1 MLQVLLLLLSPLLLV
16 AAAAAFA
23 ILSKRL
29 AFVHARS
36 NATSSPQKTVTI
48 GVFHPY
54 ANGGGGGE
62 RVLYCALLALVD
74 YFKKVA
80 AESEDKTQY
89 KLQLVLYAGDD
100 GLSTAELVARGAEAF
115 NLPELK
121 KLRVDL
127 SVTLVPLP
135 SREILDPKLYPSF
148 TLFWQSVAHIR
159 LTLEAMEASVK
170 SGIFPHVWVDTTG
183 CPFSYVAASIVYAC
197 TVVAYVHYP
206 MISTDMIAKVQ
217 QRDSGFNND
226 AAIAASSSRSTVKY
240 IYYRL
245 IAGAYGLVGKYC
257 TDVAMVNS
265 TWTYNHIKQLWGKS
279 PAIVYPPCGAMQEYM
294 DFSLENR
301 ESLALSI
308 SQFRPEKNQLLQL
321 QAFQVLLTKY
331 ADKMQT
337 KFRDFRLVLLG
348 SCRNAD
354 DEARVETLKQQAQE
368 LGITDRVDFVVN
380 ASFAELKRY
389 LAKSSIGV
397 HTMYNEHFGISNV
410 EMMAAGM
417 LVVANNSGGPKADIV
432 KPGTGYLALTAE
444 EYADKMLALLN
455 QSPVESVE
463 MRATARKSSLR
474 FSDSEFGQQFIAA
487 MSGVL
492 EALLVMEEHK
502 QSLAEI
508 FADLGS
514 DPVNGMT
521 SHGVVERQESEGL
534 NRLTPPKQTPE
545 IVKYI
550 RELTGLFSLLLWVGG
565 ALCIIIYG
573 LQGDPNNL
581 YLGIVL
587 FLVVVITG
595 TFSYFENAKS
605 SNLMESFKQMMPTVT
620 TVIREGKSQKIE
632 ATQLVRGDIIVL
644 KGGDKVPA
652 DIRVL
657 ECSDDM
663 TVDNSCLTG
672 EPEPL
677 KRVPDCTDENPLETK
692 NLCFFGTFIP
702 QGSGKGVVVRVGD
715 KTVMGRIAKL
725 ATTTGQNMTP
735 IAREINHFVHIIAV
749 VAVVIG
755 VIFFIIGIFLKTD
768 IVTNVVFMIGIIVAN
783 VPEGLLAT
791 VTVCLSLAANRM
803 AHKSVLVKNL
813 EGVETL
819 GSTSCICSDKTGTL
833 TQNVMTVAHVVYDNK
848 IFDAECSITP
858 VGNYSLES
866 PSFKA
871 LQRCATLCNNAV
883 FDEDSKYEKAVG
895 PDGLPIRGKRKP
907 FKETVS
913 MGNGTTMEKVAWDT
927 IGDASESAM
936 IKFCHDKKDI
946 IEFREENSKI
956 KEIPFNSKNKYQLSL
971 HKQDNDGSKPILM
984 VMKGAPERITA
995 RCGFVLIDGEEVEM
1009 TPKRLA
1015 EVEAAQLDLSK
1026 KGMRVLGFAQKLL
1039 NPDIYTADYEFSTD
1053 NPNFP
1058 IGEKDVDYEAVPK
1071 PDPKV
1076 EEPLCFIGLMAL
1088 IDPPRPEVPIAVAKC
1103 KTAGIRVIM
1112 VTGDHPITAKAIA
1125 HKVGILWGPT
1135 CEDLEEENA
1144 ARGVNEGDN
1153 GWVDPKTAPAIVVPG
1168 WTISLDTPVEEWD
1181 RILDHRQIVFARTSP
1196 QQKLIIVENCQRRKE
1211 IVAVTGDGVN
1221 DSPALKKADIG
1232 IAMGIMGSAVSKEA
1246 ADMILLDDNFASIV
1260 CGVEEGRII
1269 FDNLKK
1275 SIAYALA
1282 ANIPEL
1288 VPFLLYATVRLPLP
1302 LTTVLMLLICLGTDM
1317 IPSIAMAYEG
1327 AENDIMLRAPRNA
1340 ETEHLVTKKLVFF
1353 AYALVGIVEAGAG
1366 MFTFLAVMN
1375 DYGYSPK
1382 ILPNLGFYDRFGKQV
1397 LWCQTEGGHY
1407 CTAGGKYKNDDGD
1420 LIPLGKLTGNDT
1432 GSPQCQAEYDDIIP
1446 TGGDIFDTYI
1456 FYDPIVGGKVIDCQF
1471 PLQNLDTDADKP
1483 GEYDRKDPATYKD
1496 YTASPYV
1503 TFQSMQ
1509 AARSQNYYPYYP
1521 MAARRSSF
1529 FDREWFDYDAAQ
1541 TGVPGLV
1548 SSVSLAIFS
1557 SFQPL
1562 TVWAI
1567 TDSDETGGGVSALG
1581 GARDAF
1587 GGLAVS
1593 VVDSTGKMTTSTFEI
1608 SDSHSYKVGQSFE
1621 KILNA
1626 DGTDPC
1632 TGEQCLLD
1640 YRAGFARRE
1649 SDKVYLN
1656 IVSRMMQYST
1666 LAIAQTAFFI
1676 AIVEMQW
1683 SNVMICK
1690 TRYLSIVMQGM
1701 TNSVLNFGLMFEF
1714 MLCAV
1719 IAYAGFTH
1727 TVLGTDNVRLVHWF
1741 PALPFAIFLAVL
1753 DEARKFLMRSTSR
1766 SVIRK
1771 DTGQMLRY
1779 PGWLEVNTYY

>member
-1 MLQVLLLLLSPLLLV
+1 MP
-16 AAAAAFA
+16 
-23 ILSKRL
+23 
-29 AFVHARS
+29 
-36 NATSSPQKTVTI
+36 
-48 GVFHPY
+48 G
-54 ANGGGGGE
+54 
-62 RVLYCALLALVD
+62 
-74 YFKKVA
+74 
-80 AESEDKTQY
+80 
-89 KLQLVLYAGDD
+89 
-100 GLSTAELVARGAEAF
+100 
-115 NLPELK
+115 
-121 KLRVDL
+121 
-127 SVTLVPLP
+127 
-135 SREILDPKLYPSF
+135 
-148 TLFWQSVAHIR
+148 
-159 LTLEAMEASVK
+159 
-170 SGIFPHVWVDTTG
+170 
-183 CPFSYVAASIVYAC
+183 
-197 TVVAYVHYP
+197 
-206 MISTDMIAKVQ
+206 
-217 QRDSGFNND
+217 
-226 AAIAASSSRSTVKY
+226 SSSRDSHP
-240 IYYRL
+240 RL
-245 IAGAYGLVGKYC
+245 
-257 TDVAMVNS
+257 
-265 TWTYNHIKQLWGKS
+265 
-279 PAIVYPPCGAMQEYM
+279 
-294 DFSLENR
+294 
-301 ESLALSI
+301 
-308 SQFRPEKNQLLQL
+308 
-321 QAFQVLLTKY
+321 
-331 ADKMQT
+331 
-337 KFRDFRLVLLG
+337 
-348 SCRNAD
+348 
-354 DEARVETLKQQAQE
+354 
-368 LGITDRVDFVVN
+368 
-380 ASFAELKRY
+380 
-389 LAKSSIGV
+389 SS
-397 HTMYNEHFGISNV
+397 
-410 EMMAAGM
+410 
-417 LVVANNSGGPKADIV
+417 ADIV
-432 KPGTGYLALTAE
+432 AVTT
-444 EYADKMLALLN
+444 
-455 QSPVESVE
+455 E
-463 MRATARKSSLR
+463 MRLRQQGRKNR
-474 FSDSEFGQQFIAA
+474 NTKAKDDTDDAKRE
-487 MSGVL
+487 
-492 EALLVMEEHK
+492 LVMTEHK
-502 QSLAEI
+502 QSPAEI

-521 SHGVVERQESEGL
+521 THDVHGRQEVEGL

-550 RELTGLFSLLLWVGG
+550 RELTGLFSMLLWVGG
-565 ALCIIIYG
+565 ALCILIYG

-632 ATQLVRGDIIVL
+632 ASQLVRGDIIVL

-677 KRVPDCTDENPLETK
+677 KRIPDCTDENPLETK

-702 QGSGKGVVVRVGD
+702 QGSGKGVVVRTGD

-725 ATTTGQNMTP
+725 ATTTDQNMTP
-735 IAREINHFVHIIAV
+735 IAREINHFVHIIAI

-755 VIFFIIGIFLKTD
+755 VIFFVIGVFLKTD

-833 TQNVMTVAHVVYDNK
+833 TQNVMTVANLVYDNK
-848 IFDAECSITP
+848 VFDAECSITP
-858 VGNYSLES
+858 VGNYDLNS

-883 FDEDSKYEKAVG
+883 FDEDSKYEKVVG
-895 PDGLPIRGKRKP
+895 ADGLSTRGKRKP
-907 FKETVS
+907 FKETVP
-913 MGNGTTMEKVAWDT
+913 MGNGATMEKVAWET

-936 IKFCHDKKDI
+936 IKFCHDKRDV
-946 IEFREENSKI
+946 IEYREENAKI

-971 HKQDNDGSKPILM
+971 HKQDNDDSKPILM

-995 RCGFVLIDGEEVEM
+995 RCGTVLIDGEVVEM
-1009 TPKRLA
+1009 TPERLA
-1015 EVEAAQLDLSK
+1015 EVEAAQLILSK
-1026 KGMRVLGFAQKLL
+1026 KGMRVLGFAQKVLD
-1039 NPDIYTADYEFSTD
+1039 PDIYPAHYEFSTD

-1058 IGEKDVDYEAVPK
+1058 LGEKDVDYEATPK

-1135 CEDLEEENA
+1135 CEDIEEENNE
-1144 ARGVNEGDN
+1144 RGLHPGDN
-1153 GWVDPKTAPAIVVPG
+1153 GWIDPNTAPAIVVPG

-1317 IPSIAMAYEG
+1317 VPSIAMAYEG
-1327 AENDIMLRAPRNA
+1327 AESDIMLRAPRNA
-1340 ETEHLVTKKLVFF
+1340 ETEHLVTKKLIFF
-1353 AYALVGIVEAGAG
+1353 AYAIVGMIEAGAG

-1375 DYGYSPK
+1375 DYGYPPK
-1382 ILPNLGFYDRFGKQV
+1382 ILPNLGYYDRFGKEV
-1397 LWCQTEGGHY
+1397 IWCQTEGGRY
-1407 CTAGGKYKNDDGD
+1407 CTAGGKYKEDGK
-1420 LIPLGKLTGNDT
+1420 LVPLGLLYGLANDGASDCQDNYNDT
-1432 GSPQCQAEYDDIIP
+1432 IP
-1446 TGGDIFDTYI
+1446 TGGDFFDAYI
-1456 FYDPIVGGKVIDCQF
+1456 FYDATGGGKVIDCQF
-1471 PLQNLDTDADKP
+1471 PLQNLDTDGSRPADFDRTKP
-1483 GEYDRKDPATYKD
+1483 STYAD
-1496 YTASPYV
+1496 YTPTPLV
-1503 TFQSMQ
+1503 TVQSME
-1509 AARSQNYYPYYP
+1509 AASSLGYHPYYP

-1529 FDREWFDYDAAQ
+1529 FNMNWFAYDTTRTDA
-1541 TGVPGLV
+1541 PGLV
-1548 SSVSLAIFS
+1548 SSVSVEIFS
-1557 SFQPL
+1557 SFQPMS
-1562 TVWAI
+1562 VWAI
-1567 TDSDETGGGVSALG
+1567 TDDSQTGGAVSALS
-1581 GARDAF
+1581 GAQDAF
-1587 GGLAVS
+1587 GGTVVTA
-1593 VVDSTGKMTTSTFEI
+1593 VDSTGQQTKSTFEL
-1608 SDSHSYKVGQSFE
+1608 SSSHSYKVGKSFE
-1621 KILNA
+1621 KIKFAN
-1626 DGTDPC
+1626 GTDPC
-1632 TGEQCLLD
+1632 TGKDCLLN
-1640 YRAGFARRE
+1640 YRAGFTYRDG
-1649 SDKVYLN
+1649 DKAYVN
-1656 IVSRMMQYST
+1656 IMSRMMQYSA
-1666 LAIAQTAFFI
+1666 LSIAQTAFFI

-1690 TRYLSIVMQGM
+1690 TRYLSIVSQGM
-1701 TNSVLNFGLMFEF
+1701 LNSVLNFGLIFEF
-1714 MLCAV
+1714 MLSAV

-1727 TVLGTDNVRLVHWF
+1727 TVLNTMSPRLVHWF
-1741 PALPFAIFLAVL
+1741 PALPFAVFLLLL
-1753 DEARKFLMRSTSR
+1753 DEGRKFLMRSTSR
-1766 SVIRK
+1766 SIIRK
-1771 DTGQMLRY
+1771 DTGQMVRY

>member
-1 MLQVLLLLLSPLLLV
+1 MLQVFLLLLSPLLLV
-16 AAAAAFA
+16 TAAAAFA
-23 ILSKRL
+23 ILS
-29 AFVHARS
+29 
-36 NATSSPQKTVTI
+36 
-48 GVFHPY
+48 VFHPY

-74 YFKKVA
+74 YFKKVT
-80 AESEDKTQY
+80 AESEDKTQC

-159 LTLEAMEASVK
+159 LALEAMEASVK

-226 AAIAASSSRSTVKY
+226 AAIAASSSRSTAKY

-245 IAGAYGLVGKYC
+245 FAGAYGLVGKYY

-380 ASFAELKRY
+380 ANFAELKRY

-455 QSPVESVE
+455 QSPVEAVE

-474 FSDSEFGQQFIAA
+474 FSDRSTSRDSHPRLSSADIVAVTTEMRLRQQGRKNRGAKGKDDKDDA
-487 MSGVL
+487 KR
-492 EALLVMEEHK
+492 ELVMEEHK
-502 QSLAEI
+502 QSPAEI

-913 MGNGTTMEKVAWDT
+913 VGNGTTMEKVAWDT

-1009 TPKRLA
+1009 TPERLA

-1026 KGMRVLGFAQKLL
+1026 K
-1039 NPDIYTADYEFSTD
+1039 ADYEFSTD

-1058 IGEKDVDYEAVPK
+1058 IGEKDVDYEA
-1071 PDPKV
+1071 
-1076 EEPLCFIGLMAL
+1076 
-1088 IDPPRPEVPIAVAKC
+1088 
-1103 KTAGIRVIM
+1103 
-1112 VTGDHPITAKAIA
+1112 
-1125 HKVGILWGPT
+1125 
-1135 CEDLEEENA
+1135 
-1144 ARGVNEGDN
+1144 
-1153 GWVDPKTAPAIVVPG
+1153 
-1168 WTISLDTPVEEWD
+1168 
-1181 RILDHRQIVFARTSP
+1181 
-1196 QQKLIIVENCQRRKE
+1196 QKLIIVENCQRRKE

-1353 AYALVGIVEAGAG
+1353 AYALVGIIEAGAG

-1382 ILPNLGFYDRFGKQV
+1382 ILPNLGFFDRF
-1397 LWCQTEGGHY
+1397 
-1407 CTAGGKYKNDDGD
+1407 
-1420 LIPLGKLTGNDT
+1420 
-1432 GSPQCQAEYDDIIP
+1432 GSPQCQAEYDDTIP

-1456 FYDPIVGGKVIDCQF
+1456 FYDPIGGGKVIDCQF

-1483 GEYDRKDPATYKD
+1483 GEYDRKDPTTYKD

-1529 FDREWFDYDAAQ
+1529 FDREWFDYDVAQ

-1567 TDSDETGGGVSALG
+1567 TDSDETGGEVSALG

-1656 IVSRMMQYST
+1656 IVSRMMQYSA
-1666 LAIAQTAFFI
+1666 LAIAQTAYFI
-1676 AIVEMQW
+1676 AVVEMQW

-1714 MLCAV
+1714 MLSAV

-1727 TVLGTDNVRLVHWF
+1727 TVLGTDSVRLVHWF

-1779 PGWLEVNTYY
+1779 PGWLECFFGEVLFLLSGLKACVLLSNLPSMWRQSFADDVILPSGLLGCHPPTTAGTSPCSVALYTVGTQLQTPAEYELTVDSGNSSSELAQEHELARVLDYPVALSECNGGANMIEVGYFLRGGQQQLLMSYYAMETSQHLQRVQQHFQRYQQSCLGAAPIMLHTSQI